1 MKRIYILAM
10 LFIIGIIGFGLFYAE
25 GSLPAQPTVKTKQNF
40 VIAKGDSVNKI
51 INNLEKQGF
60 IRNRLVFFI
69 IVKQLDIENKI
80 QAGLFRIS
88 PSMRAKDVALTL
100 THGSDDVWV
109 TVIEGLR
116 KEEIAQILSDDVGI
130 PESEFI
136 KRAQEGTLFP
146 DTYLIPRDATIDQV
160 LNTFAS
166 NFNKKYSDTLRSQAR
181 AQGLSDSDVLI
192 LASIVE
198 REANSFQTMKQVASI
213 LRKRLKEGY
222 PLQVDA
228 TVQYALGYQEEENSW
243 WKKSLSLEDLKIS
256 SFYNTYTRT
265 GLPPGSI
272 GSPGLSAIT
281 AVIESDTNTP
291 YLYYI
296 SNKDGSQLHYAR
308 TLDEHNENI
317 RKYLR

>member
-1 MKRIYILAM
+1 
-10 LFIIGIIGFGLFYAE
+10 
-25 GSLPAQPTVKTKQNF
+25 
-40 VIAKGDSVNKI
+40 
-51 INNLEKQGF
+51 
-60 IRNRLVFFI
+60 
-69 IVKQLDIENKI
+69 
-80 QAGLFRIS
+80 
-88 PSMRAKDVALTL
+88 MRAKDVALTL

-181 AQGLSDSDVLI
+181 AQGLSDNDVLI

-256 SFYNTYTRT
+256 SLYNTYTHT
-265 GLPPGSI
+265 GLPPGPI

-281 AVIESDTNTP
+281 AIIESDTDTP